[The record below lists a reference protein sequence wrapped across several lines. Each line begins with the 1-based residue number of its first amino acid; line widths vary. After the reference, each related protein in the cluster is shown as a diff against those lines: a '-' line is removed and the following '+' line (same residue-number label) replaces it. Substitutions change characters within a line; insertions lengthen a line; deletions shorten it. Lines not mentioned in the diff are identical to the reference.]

1 MIAEEL
7 GSSTAF
13 VLARQQEWVVS
24 TGSGLR
30 NAFVLSLIVHAAI
43 LFGLAFQ
50 QFMPPPPSN
59 MEQMEVV
66 LVNSKSNDA
75 PSHPTLR
82 AQNDL
87 NGGGNTDED
96 HSLSSPLAAMDDDL
110 AKQASDAEKNV
121 ARLEREAAELMMQ
134 IKAKQALES
143 QKAQNKSARNNPQD
157 YLYHPLVPDLNAE
170 ASKTLPGVDPT
181 QNGQAFSR
189 EAAEIS
195 KRFDAYQ
202 KRPRRKELGGRAI
215 AYVFAQYE
223 DAYRTKIEKVGTLN
237 YPPPRNGEPVYG
249 KVRITASV
257 RSDGTVEKIVVN
269 TSSGDSELD
278 QAAVNIVYMSS
289 PFGPFTPKMHR
300 QADVLDI
307 TRTFNFT
314 RQTEELHAEAP

>member
-7 GSSTAF
+7 AGSSALLL
-13 VLARQQEWVVS
+13 VRERDWAVRSWPS
-24 TGSGLR
+24 LR
-30 NAFVLSLIVHAAI
+30 NALLISILIHIGI
-43 LFGLAFQ
+43 LFGLAFREI
-50 QFMPPPPSN
+50 PTPVSDL
-59 MEQMEVV
+59 EQMEVI
-66 LVNSKSNDA
+66 LVNSKSTEEPIHANF
-75 PSHPTLR
+75 R

-96 HSLSSPLAAMDDDL
+96 RSLSSPLAAMDDDL
-110 AKQASDAEKNV
+110 AKQASEAEKNV

-134 IKAKQALES
+134 IKASQALDT
-143 QKAQNKSARNNPQD
+143 QMAQIKTSNGKPQE
-157 YLYHPLVPDLNAE
+157 YLYHPLVPNPNAE
-170 ASKTLPGVDPT
+170 VSNTLPGMDPN

-202 KRPRRKELGGRAI
+202 KRPRRKELGGRAV

-223 DAYRTKIEKVGTLN
+223 DAYRTKIERIGTLN
-237 YPPPRNGEPVYG
+237 YPPPKNGESVYG

-257 RSDGTVEKIVVN
+257 RADGTIEKIVVN
-269 TSSGDSELD
+269 SSSGDPDLD

-314 RQTEELHAEAP
+314 RQNEELHAEAP

>member
-7 GSSTAF
+7 GSSRALLL
-13 VLARQQEWVVS
+13 VSERDWVVRTWPS
-24 TGSGLR
+24 LR
-30 NAFVLSLIVHAAI
+30 NALVISIIIHVGI
-43 LFGLAFQ
+43 LFGLAFRDI
-50 QFMPPPPSN
+50 PPPSSD
-59 MEQMEVV
+59 MQQMEVV
-66 LVNSKSNDA
+66 LVNSKSSDA

-96 HSLSSPLAAMDDDL
+96 RHLSSPLAARDDDL
-110 AKQASDAEKNV
+110 AKQASDVQKNV
-121 ARLEREAAELMMQ
+121 ERLEREASELMTQ
-134 IKAKQALES
+134 IKASQALDT
-143 QKAQNKSARNNPQD
+143 QKAKSKATQNNPQD
-157 YLYHPLVPDLNAE
+157 YLYHPLVPDQNSDV
-170 ASKTLPGVDPT
+170 SKTLPGIDPI
-181 QNGQAFSR
+181 QNGQAFAR

-257 RSDGTVEKIVVN
+257 RSDGTIEKIVVN
-269 TSSGDSELD
+269 NSSGDSELD

-289 PFGPFTPKMHR
+289 PFGPFNPKMHR
-300 QADVLDI
+300 QADVIDI

>member
-1 MIAEEL
+1 MIPEEL
-7 GSSTAF
+7 GSSSAL
-13 VLARQQEWVVS
+13 VLARHQDWAVNPWP
-24 TGSGLR
+24 GLR
-30 NAFVLSLIVHAAI
+30 NALVLSILVHLAM

-50 QFMPPPPSN
+50 QFMPPVNN
-59 MEQMEVV
+59 MEQMEVI
-66 LVNSKSNDA
+66 LVNSKSSDA

-96 HSLSSPLAAMDDDL
+96 HTLSSPLAAMDDDL
-110 AKQASDAEKNV
+110 AKQASDVEKNV
-121 ARLEREAAELMMQ
+121 ARLEREAAELMAQ
-134 IKAKQALES
+134 IRASQAIDS
-143 QKAQNKSARNNPQD
+143 QKAQSKSARSHPQD
-157 YLYHPLVPDLNAE
+157 YLYHPLVPDQNAE
-170 ASKTLPGVDPT
+170 VSKTLPGVDPN
-181 QNGQAFSR
+181 QSGQAFSR

-223 DAYRTKIEKVGTLN
+223 DAYRTKIEKIGTLN
-237 YPPPRNGEPVYG
+237 YPPPRNGVPVYG

-257 RSDGTVEKIVVN
+257 RSDGTLEKVVVN
-269 TSSGDSELD
+269 NSSGDAELD
-278 QAAVNIVYMSS
+278 QAAVNIVYLSS
-289 PFGPFTPKMHR
+289 PFGSFTPKMHR

-314 RQTEELHAEAP
+314 RQNEELHAESP

>member
-1 MIAEEL
+1 MIAGEL
-7 GSSTAF
+7 GSSTAM
-13 VLARQQEWVVS
+13 VLARQKEWAKS
-24 TGSGLR
+24 TWPGLR
-30 NAFVLSLIVHAAI
+30 KAFVLSLIIHLAI

-50 QFMPPPPSN
+50 QFMPPVN
-59 MEQMEVV
+59 DMEQMEVI
-66 LVNSKSNDA
+66 LVNSKSSDA

-96 HSLSSPLAAMDDDL
+96 HTLSSPLAAMDDDL

-121 ARLEREAAELMMQ
+121 QRLEREAAELMTQ
-134 IKAKQALES
+134 IKASLALET
-143 QKAQNKSARNNPQD
+143 QKAKNKATHTNPQD
-157 YLYHPLVPDLNAE
+157 DLYHPLVPDQNADV
-170 ASKTLPGVDPT
+170 SNTLPGMDPT

-215 AYVFAQYE
+215 TYVFAQYE

-237 YPPPRNGEPVYG
+237 YPSPRNGEPVYG

-257 RSDGTVEKIVVN
+257 RSDGTIEKIVVN
-269 TSSGDSELD
+269 NSSGDSELD

-289 PFGPFTPKMHR
+289 PFVPFNPKMHR
-300 QADVLDI
+300 QADVIDI

-314 RQTEELHAEAP
+314 RQNEELHAEAP